1 MCFYIYI
8 CTYVCMYLYS
18 RFFLFILFMPNGKT
32 KISHLRS
39 AVLVRKRKGT
49 VRSWESLKKIFWTFG
64 VMGKTYLCKKKKKK
78 EEKTFL
84 KCEEWKLFLEGFF
97 FFFFLE
103 TVLVFLQRIIL
114 YLLESLRDAQ
124 PVNIGVVF
132 PVPLTLCG
140 ILVHCK

>member
-64 VMGKTYLCKKKKKK
+64 VMGKTYLCKKKKKGRK
-78 EEKTFL
+78 NLSEMWRMKIISR
-84 KCEEWKLFLEGFF
+84 GFF